1 MDTHAMMVNDPLLTT
16 SIRATLGMKAME
28 AIEQML
34 VSIGDLLK
42 DLAME
47 EMENELTSF
56 VEDLGPLLIL
66 LAKNHQLKQLVEAQL
81 KG

>member
-1 MDTHAMMVNDPLLTT
+1 
-16 SIRATLGMKAME
+16 
-28 AIEQML
+28 ML

-56 VEDLGPLLIL
+56 VQDLGPLLIL
-66 LAKNHQLKQLVEAQL
+66 LSKNHQIRQLVETQL
-81 KG
+81 KS